1 MVKATSAYL
10 KRPLY
15 VGAGDLGTNAG
26 QLDTCLAD
34 ILKLS
39 HRRRALVL
47 IDEADVFLEERSL
60 DELERNAMVAVFL
73 RHLEYFRGI
82 LFLTTNWVDTFDEA
96 FQSCIHVSMRY
107 QDLTPKAKRLIWM
120 VFLRKADKASDE
132 CPLTEDHLQ
141 ELSENKLNG
150 RQIKNVAKIAE
161 SLAKSRVGS
170 KRISYEDVTLAL
182 QTILQFDARVGASWK
197 TAWLDVGFGK

>member
-1 MVKATSAYL
+1 
-10 KRPLY
+10 
-15 VGAGDLGTNAG
+15 
-26 QLDTCLAD
+26 
-34 ILKLS
+34 
-39 HRRRALVL
+39 
-47 IDEADVFLEERSL
+47 
-60 DELERNAMVAVFL
+60 
-73 RHLEYFRGI
+73 
-82 LFLTTNWVDTFDEA
+82 
-96 FQSCIHVSMRY
+96 MRY

-182 QTILQFDARVGASWK
+182 QTILQFDARYVNSCDRRASLMLDSEGWVPVGTRCGWM
-197 TAWLDVGFGK
+197 